1 MASFS
6 EWSNN
11 KMRQATGATKTTG
24 ATQKAQTFSAW
35 SNQKLGKEDAQ
46 KNPASGNTAF
56 DRSGK
61 TRDEYDSSVR
71 QNYAARAAAS
81 DKLTEGEYNRST
93 AMQQKYGSYQNYLV
107 GATADGKYYSQPEIG
122 KDTEKLRNTYTTYEA
137 ATQKALTAYQDA
149 AKKQKET
156 EEALDRYEQSL
167 PELERSYAQ
176 NPSVFNNAL
185 YQTELQQYKDL
196 AARYEQEAADTQKLY
211 GDYEQSYGK
220 YNDALNAYNTYL
232 TGEQEKYQNW
242 RGTVRSDKD
251 AINAD
256 IAAADTNI
264 QQLQAQ
270 QKELQ
275 KQAQQLLNKVSSR
288 RGGTNELMQWSQ
300 QAQALQ
306 AQAKAMDGQIAEAE
320 NAKTLLQEE
329 LSWADY
335 YQYADLSADDKALGQ
350 YGKGNIDLYNRPEY
364 QNPDGSIS
372 TVDSASYSID
382 GKEVLLPTVWMKDGK
397 PYHSHDDEEILQ
409 HYEETGEYLGKFDT
423 PEEANAYGEQLHRAQ
438 DFYYGSQYKST
449 KTGEPKFNAWTGT
462 YTDTGYG
469 DILYDYI
476 NGDEDAQSMQ
486 GLNDLGGT
494 GTLYATT
501 HGGWKDLPEDVVKT
515 FNYLYAQDTANG
527 DTEHK
532 TAYEYLDKVASKGYT
547 GIEAMTYGLLQGTGL
562 ASVSA
567 TLGSALGGEEGQER
581 NKEWYGQFLKDAAG
595 AKEEHGGMYHAGS
608 IGGNLMLMYGV
619 GSAAGA
625 GAKALGMSTGALSTQ
640 MATGAMSFAGA
651 NALQNA
657 GAAATRYMGS
667 DDYLRGIAVSGVQG
681 MAGNLAGGLVG
692 SGMANLLRDKGLM
705 TPFMEFVRQTTSGMT
720 NATVNQAV
728 GYVAAD
734 EKPSNEDIASGL
746 VTAFAFSVLTG
757 AISTYQTTQAQKSNM
772 ESAYKVIE
780 QGYKAM
786 MSGTE
791 NMTAEAKA
799 QRAQVILE
807 QTQNLRKSVNSYYIA
822 GQQQAVNE
830 LNGALDIIEQA
841 MQNYVSGY
849 NAASA
854 AMQTPGNLL
863 PGAGSTGMLPTG
875 DEVPQAPTDPALTQQ
890 VERGLQ
896 AAIQQGLT
904 QQQPQ
909 TQSGTLAAAAAQQTM
924 PEQAL
929 ATQTAQGAQPETVT
943 QTIKQELVE
952 LGEQPQTAQKTAQNI
967 QAFLRGEL
975 TDGYAV
981 TELVNNPAATQVLQR
996 MMTQQAEQTTPAAE
1010 LRTPKTAQNAALPV
1024 QQETAMEQPG
1034 MLPTAAEAESRT
1046 LNNGTIEGGTS
1057 YGTEQ
1062 QGYDAADGRA
1072 IQLPDGDGRWI
1083 PDEST
1088 GGQSGILAEG
1098 RPQRTAEQSRTA
1110 VERQNTGRALRLQ
1123 KVSSRELGLENGTDA
1138 QTLTVLPE
1146 SEWDEGL
1153 QRTAQR
1159 VTQETGK
1166 PVTMVLGGI
1175 QIRTGGGGIAR
1186 ARGVYSDTGI
1196 ILQADNFKLNT
1207 DQIAGHEIFHDYAD
1221 NTPGLIQSVEQAI
1234 VEQYGREEFDK
1245 ILTTYIQKLRGVI
1258 DLPENATDAEI
1269 EDALL
1274 DVKNEVFADAY
1285 AGINAFGAHAEKY
1298 QDTTRQT
1305 LEERGVITSRENAAA
1320 TDRRTGPPE
1329 RFSYAGA
1336 NANGANLDSL
1346 REAQEMQEAGADMES
1361 IRKATGW
1368 HQFAD
1373 GKWRFEIDDSRM
1385 QLRTDAADIP
1395 NYTTLGELVDAPE
1408 LFEAYPDMTDLSV
1421 TFHTLE
1427 DGQNGGY
1434 SRKFDSIELSRELK
1448 NRPEALLNSLI
1459 HEVQHAIQ
1467 NREGFASG
1475 ANPAYWNR
1483 RMENGF
1489 DSRTAEERREGAR
1502 LQEQYEQM
1510 QESDPQFV
1518 AAMEELDAMA
1528 PKVPRGKIDLN
1539 TWEQIEPDPPEWV
1552 RYDERRDQ
1560 LEEQYGDRVWDWY
1573 SLRDSIDRNARNGGR
1588 MPTDL
1593 YRDTAGEIEARDTAK
1608 RRELTAQER
1617 RETPPD
1623 LGNEDTVFADGGDG
1637 YAMSQSEQ
1645 DSVKEQLREHQDAL
1659 NNMKAVATIRDNGW
1673 KGMSTGAFRQKI
1685 VNDLKK
1691 TGYRVDNPSIGV
1703 IDFDEKLLNRSLNYI
1718 QTDAEAVAYQA
1729 LPQVLKRGIEISGHG
1744 NHKGRD
1750 YETLTIAAP
1759 VELNGKRG
1767 NMAVVVM
1774 KTKGNRYKVHR
1785 ILTPE
1790 GEAFALPEMTNAE
1803 LNTAGTVTSGSQSLG
1818 GSAPAIS
1825 SASETDAA
1833 ISTNPSP
1840 RAARS
1845 TASVSA
1851 DSVAE
1856 KLPPVKK
1863 RFSIDEPVER
1873 TKDLIAVHNK
1883 DWSVIRDAALN
1894 WGGIPSPSVAIVDA
1908 AEGHTKYGDTSVVF
1922 PRATIDPEA
1931 DPRNKVY
1938 GGDAWTPTKDNAIVE
1953 REVNY
1958 EARRAFDENIRNL
1971 SSQFAGGVF
1980 QGSGTLGKI
1989 GLENETRWEP
1999 AEIADKLANHPEVQA
2014 AFLQSEGKS
2023 LEPVYR
2029 DKQFDRFFSNATIQ
2043 RYLDTVGEQEAARL
2057 AVKLMTGER
2066 LTAEEMQPA
2075 EQAIREVYAEEHAN
2089 FLNRRPE
2096 SKEKRIDYYMKNNVF
2111 PNRVEDFIRS
2121 AQEFYESGGSAG
2133 EIDKEATAAK
2143 MMEMITPGGSWS
2155 GALQTVKD
2163 WVQPQLEG
2171 LLGERGIYNGKDTV
2185 TDSGRRSFAQTHW
2198 DYTAENIVK
2207 AMNMAAAKGANMYG
2221 VTPETLA
2228 ATATREYKNVDEM
2241 HADEARLRTV
2251 SEEEH
2256 AKALRDLGIYLD
2268 RVVNDL
2274 MLTTMHRYD
2283 NTFEEEQNLS
2293 RIIAEAAKG
2302 KKTTAAVKAAFRKE
2316 GYTISDG
2323 HAKSILALIDRAAN
2337 IPTGYYEAKAQRV
2350 VPFSEAAAIIA
2361 PTSAPAEEIA
2371 AVKAATGVDI
2381 IQYETGNE
2389 EQRKALVNGLEGV
2402 RFSVD
2407 DEETDMAQQAEASKP
2422 EKKEKKPRKPKAAK
2436 PVAESLPIIAKRDL
2450 KQNLLNLF
2458 SIPDGMRAEL
2468 GSYVDQMA
2476 ERMLKNGELSQK
2488 DRDEFFDQMY
2498 ASGVMEVEAD
2508 EYYREARQT
2517 IIGRRIYVP
2526 EGVKHEFSDDWNS
2539 FRKQAF
2545 AAGVLLTNN
2554 PSDNGIDT
2562 INMELA
2568 DSLPGAFDAQELD
2581 SRTILERIVQM
2592 AEEGKAE
2599 KMSLAEYTAMLAEQ
2613 EYVSED
2619 EVLDNIE
2626 RQMDWALRTFAEKA
2640 KLEIKLRD
2648 RTGVKIAQ
2656 EREKASDREQRARQH
2671 EAVRRADERQ
2681 RRKEMS
2687 QRQRE
2692 NRELKE
2698 LQQKTLKA
2706 LQWLAKNQQRAPE
2719 ELRSTWD
2726 EVLGDIDIFAVG
2738 AANEMN
2744 WSDKYGAT
2752 WGDLAQMYKD
2762 AQANDPNFLPSKE
2775 LERIVRRL
2783 DDKKIADMDI
2793 TALQD
2798 LYKAAVGLRT
2808 EFYNRNNVIGD
2819 EMNRLFAD
2827 VYADSKTE
2835 IEDAPGG
2842 YNGKKLD
2849 KLMNLDQLSPMNVMQ
2864 RMAGWNPESAF
2875 YSMARQLEKGE
2886 RDIRSYTVKANRLLQ
2901 DFLTEHEDWVKKADG
2916 QGKDAIWYEIEVP
2929 ELLEL
2934 GMGDKPIFGNTV
2946 KVYMTPAQKVHMY
2959 LESMS
2964 YDNLRHMAGGRTFAD
2979 RELYSQGKRREAFAQ
2994 GKTIRLAPETVK
3006 ALVKDLTPEEQE
3018 LAGLLENYY
3027 NQFASKEINRV
3038 SNILYG
3044 YDKAVSKN
3052 YAPIYTN
3059 TNYTKSELG
3068 IYDATAEGVGNLK
3081 SRQYSKN
3088 PSYNI
3093 GAFDAFERHIEQTAR
3108 FVGMAVPARN
3118 WQTLLNWREKN
3129 NSMADVISHKW
3140 GDEGLKYIQD
3150 IVQTLQGGAT
3160 SKSDSVST
3168 GIEKAFS
3175 NYISAVFGANPS
3187 IVLKQLGSIPL
3198 AAAWLDFGNFPTPG
3212 QVRNIDRSLIAKY
3225 TQELDW
3231 RTMGYSMPETKQ
3243 LKDNPNWTQS
3253 NKTLAFLFGGDA
3265 ITAMDGWAASV
3276 LWPWAENKVRRE
3288 HPELETGTQA
3298 QIDSGSSPFYQKV
3311 AEEFNEAVARSQST
3325 SDEIHQ
3331 GTLRKSKNPVTR
3343 AFTMFKSDSS
3353 QTYNALRQRAGEAG
3367 YYKRKGDT
3375 EKQHKANKALAVALI
3390 AAIGGYLWAQGITF
3404 LMNLW
3409 KRKGKAYRDDEGNLT
3424 ADSVAKEMVTGL
3436 VGDLAGIVVGGEE
3449 IADIIG
3455 NIIDG
3460 DSRWYGIDT
3469 PGLEQLSDIIEAVI
3483 NGGKGTI
3490 QTLKDMADVVS
3501 NGGDLGEYLHRHWN
3515 DIAGGIK
3522 EMAAAAA
3529 TYLPG
3534 LPVNNLEAYLL
3545 GTVRWA
3551 APELATAYEDALATA
3566 SKSGLTGLTGD
3577 ALRRRV
3583 NDILSNRRIETDD
3596 DTAEELAKLYEA
3608 GHTKAVPVDTPSSI
3622 SVDGEN
3628 RKLSAYQ
3635 QQTYDKVWS
3644 GTVGS
3649 NLKELVA
3656 SEDFQAASDETKAKM
3671 LYSLYDY
3678 AGEKAKMV
3686 LFEDYEPD
3694 SFAEGA
3700 DEIIAAGA
3708 SAADWAVWYGE
3719 SSTLEPEEGKSGV
3732 SDAQKYALLQEKG
3745 YSDKIKQAIAGS
3757 IMGTGME
3764 TESGKPSQYA
3774 KMLQA
3779 TQSGLGMDDYLTLKL
3794 DDAVDKYLDG
3804 IESGVDSETAFNMAQ
3819 SLNELEPAE
3828 GKKSVSPAQK
3838 WRAAIDAADDAETQK
3853 AALKAVMTDDA
3864 WAKFEIADSFGIEP
3878 EAWVRLKET
3887 LPKYDADG
3895 NGSYKNAEVEAAI
3908 DGMSGSGALL
3918 APWDMETGGTEL
3930 YLTNDEKAVLWQLF
3944 TGSKSATG
3952 NPYSKSVA
3960 RKVLEAKDT
3969 AKNGT
3974 EDAAEDSALPPWM
3987 R

>member
-11 KMRQATGATKTTG
+11 KMRQATGTAKTTG
-24 ATQKAQTFSAW
+24 TPQKAQTFSAW
-35 SNQKLGKEDAQ
+35 SNQKLGKADTQ
-46 KNPASGNTAF
+46 KNPASGNTGF

-122 KDTEKLRNTYTTYEA
+122 KDTEKLRNTYTTYET

-149 AKKQKET
+149 AEKQKET
-156 EEALDRYEQSL
+156 EKALDRYEQSL
-167 PELERSYAQ
+167 PELERSYVQ

-185 YQTELQQYKDL
+185 YQTELQQYKDI

-211 GDYEQSYGK
+211 SDYEQSYGK
-220 YNDALNAYNTYL
+220 YSDALNAYNTYL

-275 KQAQQLLNKVSSR
+275 NQAQQLMNKVSSR
-288 RGGTNELMQWSQ
+288 RGGTNELTQWSR

-320 NAKTLLQEE
+320 SAKTLLQEE

-335 YQYADLSADDKALGQ
+335 YQYADLKNA
-350 YGKGNIDLYNRPEY
+350 
-364 QNPDGSIS
+364 PD
-372 TVDSASYSID
+372 
-382 GKEVLLPTVWMKDGK
+382 W
-397 PYHSHDDEEILQ
+397 EE
-409 HYEETGEYLGKFDT
+409 K
-423 PEEANAYGEQLHRAQ
+423 
-438 DFYYGSQYKST
+438 SQYKST
-449 KTGEPKFNAWTGT
+449 KTREPKFNAWTGT

-469 DILYDYI
+469 DILYDYV

-515 FNYLYAQDTANG
+515 FNYLYAQDEANG

-532 TAYEYLDKVASKGYT
+532 TAYEYLDKMASKGYT
-547 GIEAMTYGLLQGTGL
+547 GVEAMAYGLLQGTGL

-567 TLGSALGGEEGQER
+567 TLGSALGSAPGGEEGQER

-595 AKEEHGGMYHAGS
+595 AKEEHSGMYHAGS

-625 GAKALGMSTGALSTQ
+625 GAKALGMSAGALSTQ

-657 GAAATRYMGS
+657 GTAATGYMDS
-667 DDYLRGIAVSGVQG
+667 DDYLKGIAVSGVQG

-746 VTAFAFSVLTG
+746 VTAFAFSVLMG
-757 AISTYQTTQAQKSNM
+757 AISTYQTTQAQKANM
-772 ESAYKVIE
+772 ENAYKVIE

-799 QRAQVILE
+799 QRAQIILE
-807 QTQNLRKSVNSYYIA
+807 QTQNLRKGVNSYYIA
-822 GQQQAVNE
+822 GQQKAVNE
-830 LNGALDIIEQA
+830 LNSALDIIEQA
-841 MQNYVSGY
+841 VQNYISGY

-875 DEVPQAPTDPALTQQ
+875 DEVPQTPTATALTQQ
-890 VERGLQ
+890 VEQGLQ
-896 AAIQQGLT
+896 AAIRQGLT

-909 TQSGTLAAAAAQQTM
+909 TQTGALAAAAALQT
-924 PEQAL
+924 L
-929 ATQTAQGAQPETVT
+929 TTQTAQGAQLETVT
-943 QTIKQELVE
+943 QTIEQELVE
-952 LGEQPQTAQKTAQNI
+952 LGERPQTAQKTAQNI
-967 QAFLRGEL
+967 EAFLRGEL

-996 MMTQQAEQTTPAAE
+996 MMTQQAEQTTMAAE
-1010 LRTPKTAQNAALPV
+1010 QLTPQAAQNAAFPA
-1024 QQETAMEQPG
+1024 QQETEMEQPG
-1034 MLPTAAEAESRT
+1034 ILPTAAEAENRT

-1062 QGYDAADGRA
+1062 QGYDAADGGT
-1072 IQLPDGDGRWI
+1072 IQLPDGNGRRI

-1146 SEWDEGL
+1146 GAWDEEL
-1153 QRTAQR
+1153 RQTAQR

-1166 PVTMVLGGI
+1166 AVTMVLGSI
-1175 QIRTGGGGIAR
+1175 QIRTSGGGIAR

-1207 DQIAGHEIFHDYAD
+1207 DQIADHEIFHDYAD

-1305 LEERGVITSRENAAA
+1305 LEERGVITSRENAEA

-1336 NANGANLDSL
+1336 NANGANLESL
-1346 REAQEMQEAGADMES
+1346 REAQEMQQAGADMES

-1368 HQFAD
+1368 HEGMD
-1373 GKWRFEIDDSRM
+1373 GKWRFEINDSRM
-1385 QLRTDAADIP
+1385 QLRTDAANIP

-1408 LFEAYPDMTDLSV
+1408 LFEAYPDMADLSV

-1434 SRKFDSIELSRELK
+1434 SRKFDSIELSRDLK

-1489 DSRTAEERREGAR
+1489 DSRTAAERREGAR

-1510 QESDPQFV
+1510 RESDPQFV

-1528 PKVPRGKIDLN
+1528 PTVPRGKIDLN

-1560 LEEQYGDRVWDWY
+1560 LEERYGDRVWDWY
-1573 SLRDSIDRNARNGGR
+1573 SLHDSIDRNARNGGR

-1608 RRELTAQER
+1608 RRELTTEER
-1617 RETPPD
+1617 RETSPD
-1623 LGNEDTVFADGGDG
+1623 YGSEDTVFAEDGDG
-1637 YAMSQSEQ
+1637 YAMSRSEQ
-1645 DSVKEQLREHQDAL
+1645 DSVKEQLREHQSEL
-1659 NNMKAVATIRDNGW
+1659 SNMKAVATIRDNGW

-1691 TGYRVDNPSIGV
+1691 TGYHVDNPSIGL

-1718 QTDAEAVAYQA
+1718 QTDAEAAAYQA

-1803 LNTAGTVTSGSQSLG
+1803 LNTVGTVTSGSQSLG

-1825 SASETDAA
+1825 SASEA
-1833 ISTNPSP
+1833 
-1840 RAARS
+1840 
-1845 TASVSA
+1845 
-1851 DSVAE
+1851 SVAE

-1938 GGDAWTPTKDNAIVE
+1938 GGDAWTPTKDNALVE

-1958 EARRAFDENIRNL
+1958 EARRAFDENIKNL
-1971 SSQFAGGVF
+1971 SSQFADGVF
-1980 QGSGTLGKI
+1980 QGSSTLGKI
-1989 GLENETRWEP
+1989 GLENETRLEP
-1999 AEIADKLANHPEVQA
+1999 QEIADKLANYPEVQA
-2014 AFLQSEGKS
+2014 AYLQSEGKN

-2029 DKQFDRFFSNATIQ
+2029 DKQFDRFFSNATIR
-2043 RYLDTVGEQEAARL
+2043 RYLDTVGEQEVARL

-2066 LTAEEMQPA
+2066 LTAEEMKPA

-2096 SKEKRIDYYMKNNVF
+2096 SKEKRIDYYMENNVF
-2111 PNRVEDFIRS
+2111 QNRVEDFIRS

-2143 MMEMITPGGSWS
+2143 MMEMIAPGGSWND
-2155 GALQTVKD
+2155 ALRTVKD

-2171 LLGERGIYNGKDTV
+2171 LLGERGIYNGEDVV

-2228 ATATREYKNVDEM
+2228 ATATREYRNVDEM

-2256 AKALRDLGIYLD
+2256 AKALSDLGIYLD
-2268 RVVNDL
+2268 RVTDDL
-2274 MLTTMHRYD
+2274 LRTTKHQFD

-2302 KKTTAAVKAAFRKE
+2302 KKTAAAVKAAFRKE
-2316 GYTISDG
+2316 GYAISDG

-2361 PTSAPAEEIA
+2361 PTSAPAEEVA
-2371 AVKAATGVDI
+2371 AVKAATGVNI

-2407 DEETDMAQQAEASKP
+2407 DEETDMAQQAEAPKL
-2422 EKKEKKPRKPKAAK
+2422 EKKEKKPRKPKTTK

-2458 SIPDGMRAEL
+2458 SVPDGMRAEL

-2656 EREKASDREQRARQH
+2656 EREKANDREQRARQH

-2744 WSDKYGAT
+2744 WSNKYGAT
-2752 WGDLAQMYKD
+2752 WGDLSQMYKD

-2775 LERIVRRL
+2775 LERIVHRL

-2827 VYADSKTE
+2827 VYADSKAE
-2835 IEDAPGG
+2835 IEGAPGG

-2886 RDIRSYTVKANRLLQ
+2886 RDIRSYTVKANRLLR

-2916 QGKDAIWYEIEVP
+2916 QGKDAVWYEVEVP

-2934 GMGDKPIFGNTV
+2934 GMGDKPIFGNTT

-2959 LESMS
+2959 LESKS

-3006 ALVKDLTPEEQE
+3006 ALVKDMTPEEQE

-3044 YDKAVSKN
+3044 YDKAVGKN

-3081 SRQYSKN
+3081 ARQYSKN

-3150 IVQTLQGGAT
+3150 IVQTLQGGTA
-3160 SKSDSVST
+3160 SKSESVST
-3168 GIEKAFS
+3168 GIERAFS
-3175 NYISAVFGANPS
+3175 NYISAVFGANLS

-3253 NKTLAFLFGGDA
+3253 NKTFAFLFGGDA

-3331 GTLRKSKNPVTR
+3331 GTLRKSKNTVTR

-3424 ADSVAKEMVTGL
+3424 AESVAKEMVTGL

-3490 QTLKDMADVVS
+3490 QMLKDMADVVS

-3522 EMAAAAA
+3522 EKAAAAA

-3551 APELATAYEDALATA
+3551 APELAVAYEDALATA

-3577 ALRRRV
+3577 ALQHRV
-3583 NDILSNRRIETDD
+3583 NDILSNRRIETND

-3608 GHTKAVPVDTPSSI
+3608 GHTKAVPVDTPNSI

-3656 SEDFQAASDETKAKM
+3656 SEDFRAASDETKAKM

-3678 AGEKAKMV
+3678 AGEKAKTV

-3708 SAADWAVWYGE
+3708 SAADWAAWYGE
-3719 SSTLEPEEGKSGV
+3719 NSTLEPEEGKSGV
-3732 SDAQKYALLQEKG
+3732 SDAQKYVLLQEKG

-3757 IMGTGME
+3757 IMGTDME

-3774 KMLQA
+3774 KMLQV
-3779 TQSGLGMDDYLTLKL
+3779 TQSGLSMDDYLTLKL

-3828 GKKSVSPAQK
+3828 GKKSISPAQK

-3887 LPKYDADG
+3887 LPKYDADE

-3960 RKVLEAKDT
+3960 QKVLEAKDA

-3974 EDAAEDSALPPWM
+3974 EGAAEDSALPPWM
-3987 R
+3987 Q

>member
-11 KMRQATGATKTTG
+11 KMKQATGTAKTTG
-24 ATQKAQTFSAW
+24 ATQKAQSFSAW
-35 SNQKLGKEDAQ
+35 SNQKLGKEDVQ

-275 KQAQQLLNKVSSR
+275 KQAQQLMNKVSSR

-306 AQAKAMDGQIAEAE
+306 AQAKAMDGQIAEAQG
-320 NAKTLLQEE
+320 AADLLQEE
-329 LSWADY
+329 LDWKKY
-335 YQYADLSADDKALGQ
+335 YQYADLTSAEDF
-350 YGKGNIDLYNRPEY
+350 
-364 QNPDGSIS
+364 
-372 TVDSASYSID
+372 
-382 GKEVLLPTVWMKDGK
+382 
-397 PYHSHDDEEILQ
+397 DE
-409 HYEETGEYLGKFDT
+409 K
-423 PEEANAYGEQLHRAQ
+423 
-438 DFYYGSQYKST
+438 SQYKST
-449 KTGEPKFNAWTGT
+449 ANGKKRSNL
-462 YTDTGYG
+462 
-469 DILYDYI
+469 DILFDNYSDDLSGWDDPLYEYI
-476 NGDEDAQSMQ
+476 NGNSKAGAYITNQAGANYGGDSNPLGALFGMATENRSESQQMTDEEVAI
-486 GLNDLGGT
+486 
-494 GTLYATT
+494 
-501 HGGWKDLPEDVVKT
+501 
-515 FNYLYAQDTANG
+515 FNYLYA
-527 DTEHK
+527 
-532 TAYEYLDKVASKGYT
+532 S
-547 GIEAMTYGLLQGTGL
+547 QG
-562 ASVSA
+562 
-567 TLGSALGGEEGQER
+567 
-581 NKEWYGQFLKDAAG
+581 KDAAHAYYDYLTG
-595 AKEEHGGMYHAGS
+595 DLNYRQRQEEEAYWRDYAKES
-608 IGGNLMLMYGV
+608 PV
-619 GSAAGA
+619 GS
-625 GAKALGMSTGALSTQ
+625 S
-640 MATGAMSFAGA
+640 
-651 NALQNA
+651 
-657 GAAATRYMGS
+657 
-667 DDYLRGIAVSGVQG
+667 V
-681 MAGNLAGGLVG
+681 
-692 SGMANLLRDKGLM
+692 
-705 TPFMEFVRQTTSGMT
+705 
-720 NATVNQAV
+720 
-728 GYVAAD
+728 
-734 EKPSNEDIASGL
+734 
-746 VTAFAFSVLTG
+746 FSVLTSPMKGLSYLGQAADYLGTGTIDQNAAYNRFSYANSAIRNQVAETIEQSGNWGQAGSFLYQTGMSMGDFLLNTAITGGFGGGGALSEGMSLAIMGTGAAADATIAAKDRGLTDTQAFTLGTIAGAAEVFTEKFSIEALLKGKWEDG
-757 AISTYQTTQAQKSNM
+757 AIKYILKNAFTEGAEEVGSDFINLFADILIAKDKSEWQQTIDAYMAEGKTEGEAFGLAVAQQAAEM
-772 ESAYKVIE
+772 GLDFLGGAL
-780 QGYKAM
+780 
-786 MSGTE
+786 SGGT
-791 NMTAEAKA
+791 MATAGVGIGTV
-799 QRAQVILE
+799 QR
-807 QTQNLRKSVNSYYIA
+807 NA

-967 QAFLRGEL
+967 EAFLRGEL
-975 TDGYAV
+975 TDGHAV

-1207 DQIAGHEIFHDYAD
+1207 DQIADHEIFHDYAD

-1336 NANGANLDSL
+1336 NANGANLETL
-1346 REAQEMQEAGADMES
+1346 QEAQAMQEAGADMES

-1408 LFEAYPDMTDLSV
+1408 LFEAYPDMADLSV

-1434 SRKFDSIELSRELK
+1434 SRMFDDIELSRDLK

-1489 DSRTAEERREGAR
+1489 DSRTAEERREGAQ

-1510 QESDPQFV
+1510 RESGPQFV

-1593 YRDTAGEIEARDTAK
+1593 YRDTAGEIEARDVSK
-1608 RRELTAQER
+1608 RRELRTQER
-1617 RETPPD
+1617 REISPD
-1623 LGNEDTVFADGGDG
+1623 YGSEDTVFADGGDG

-1645 DSVKEQLREHQDAL
+1645 DSVKKQLREHQDAL

-1673 KGMSTGAFRQKI
+1673 KGMSTGAFRKKI

-1703 IDFDEKLLNRSLNYI
+1703 IDFDEKLLNRILNYI
-1718 QTDAEAVAYQA
+1718 QTDAEAAAYQA

-1803 LNTAGTVTSGSQSLG
+1803 LNTVGAVTSGSQSLG

-1825 SASETDAA
+1825 SA
-1833 ISTNPSP
+1833 
-1840 RAARS
+1840 
-1845 TASVSA
+1845 SA

-2043 RYLDTVGEQEAARL
+2043 RYLDTVGEQEVARL

-2111 PNRVEDFIRS
+2111 LNRVEDFIRS

-2143 MMEMITPGGSWS
+2143 MMEMIAPGGSWS
-2155 GALQTVKD
+2155 DALRTVKD

-2316 GYTISDG
+2316 GYAISDG

-2407 DEETDMAQQAEASKP
+2407 DEETDMAQQAEAPKP
-2422 EKKEKKPRKPKAAK
+2422 EKKEKKEKKPRKPKTTK

-2468 GSYVDQMA
+2468 GNYVDQMA

-2554 PSDNGIDT
+2554 PRDNGIDT

-2775 LERIVRRL
+2775 LERIVHRL

-2959 LESMS
+2959 LESKS

-3253 NKTLAFLFGGDA
+3253 NKTFAFLFGGDA

-3288 HPELETGTQA
+3288 HPELEVGTQA

-3490 QTLKDMADVVS
+3490 QTLKDMVDVVS

-3534 LPVNNLEAYLL
+3534 LPANNLEAYLL

-3644 GTVGS
+3644 GTVGG
-3649 NLKELVA
+3649 NLQELVA
-3656 SEDFQAASDETKAKM
+3656 SEDFQTASDETKTKM

-3678 AGEKAKMV
+3678 AGEKAKTV

-3708 SAADWAVWYGE
+3708 SAADWAAWYGE

-3779 TQSGLGMDDYLTLKL
+3779 TQSGLNMDDYLTLKL
-3794 DDAVDKYLDG
+3794 DDAVDKYLDS

-3838 WRAAIDAADDAETQK
+3838 WRAVIDAADDAETQK

-3960 RKVLEAKDT
+3960 RKVLEAKEA

-3974 EDAAEDSALPPWM
+3974 EDAVDDSTLPPWM
-3987 R
+3987 Q

>member
-1 MASFS
+1 M
-6 EWSNN
+6 
-11 KMRQATGATKTTG
+11 G
-24 ATQKAQTFSAW
+24 
-35 SNQKLGKEDAQ
+35 KLVPLNTGKEENNHLAEQTSAPIVAQ
-46 KNPASGNTAF
+46 GQRGRLTQIGTGLASDKLTGGQS
-56 DRSGK
+56 D
-61 TRDEYDSSVR
+61 VR
-71 QNYAARAAAS
+71 QNDAAS
-81 DKLTEGEYNRST
+81 DKLTESEYNRST
-93 AMQQKYGSYQNYLV
+93 AMQRKHGSYQSYIV
-107 GATADGKYYSQPEIG
+107 GATADGKFYSQPEIG
-122 KDTEKLRNTYTTYEA
+122 KDTEKLRKTYTAYETE
-137 ATQKALTAYQDA
+137 TQKALTSYQNA

-156 EEALDRYEQSL
+156 EDALGRFQQSL
-167 PELERSYAQ
+167 PALKQNYAK
-176 NPSVFNNAL
+176 NPSVFNNAI

-196 AARYEQEAADTQKLY
+196 AERYEQETANTQKLY
-211 GDYEQSYGK
+211 SDYEQSYGK
-220 YNDALNAYNTYL
+220 YNEALNAYNTYL
-232 TGEQEKYQNW
+232 TGEREKYQNW
-242 RGTVRSDKD
+242 RGTVRGDKD
-251 AINAD
+251 TINAD

-275 KQAQQLLNKVSSR
+275 KQAQQLMNKVSSR
-288 RGGTNELMQWSQ
+288 RGGTNELMQWSR

-320 NAKTLLQEE
+320 SAKALLQEE

-335 YQYADLSADDKALGQ
+335 YQYADLKNA
-350 YGKGNIDLYNRPEY
+350 
-364 QNPDGSIS
+364 PD
-372 TVDSASYSID
+372 
-382 GKEVLLPTVWMKDGK
+382 W
-397 PYHSHDDEEILQ
+397 EE
-409 HYEETGEYLGKFDT
+409 K
-423 PEEANAYGEQLHRAQ
+423 
-438 DFYYGSQYKST
+438 SQYKST

-462 YTDTGYG
+462 YTSTGYG

-476 NGDEDAQSMQ
+476 NGDKEAQSMQ

-494 GTLYATT
+494 GSLYATT

-515 FNYLYAQDTANG
+515 FNYLYAQGEANG

-532 TAYEYLDKVASKGYT
+532 TAYEYLDKMASKGYT
-547 GIEAMTYGLLQGTGL
+547 GVEAMAYGLLQGTGL

-595 AKEEHGGMYHAGS
+595 AKEKHSGMYHAGS
-608 IGGNLMLMYGV
+608 IGGNLMLMYGA

-625 GAKALGMSTGALSTQ
+625 GAKALGMSAGALSTQ

-657 GAAATRYMGS
+657 GTAATGYMDS
-667 DDYLRGIAVSGVQG
+667 DDYLKGIAVSGVQG

-757 AISTYQTTQAQKSNM
+757 AISTYQTTQAQKANM
-772 ESAYKVIE
+772 ENAYKVIE

-799 QRAQVILE
+799 QRAQIILE
-807 QTQNLRKSVNSYYIA
+807 QTQNLRKGVNSYYIA
-822 GQQQAVNE
+822 GQQEAVNE

-841 MQNYVSGY
+841 VQNYVSGY

-875 DEVPQAPTDPALTQQ
+875 DEVPQTPTAPELTQQ
-890 VERGLQ
+890 VEQGLQ

-909 TQSGTLAAAAAQQTM
+909 TQTGALAAAAALQTM
-924 PEQAL
+924 PEQTL
-929 ATQTAQGAQPETVT
+929 TTQTAQGAQLETVA
-943 QTIKQELVE
+943 QTIEQELVE
-952 LGEQPQTAQKTAQNI
+952 LGERPQTAQKTAQNI
-967 QAFLRGEL
+967 EAFLRGEL

-996 MMTQQAEQTTPAAE
+996 MMTQQAEQTTTAAE
-1010 LRTPKTAQNAALPV
+1010 QLTPKAAQNAAFPA
-1024 QQETAMEQPG
+1024 QQETEMEQPG
-1034 MLPTAAEAESRT
+1034 ILPTAAEAENRT
-1046 LNNGTIEGGTS
+1046 LNNGTIEGGTN

-1062 QGYDAADGRA
+1062 QGYDAADGGT
-1072 IQLPDGDGRWI
+1072 IQLPDGNGRRI

-1146 SEWDEGL
+1146 DAWDEEL
-1153 QRTAQR
+1153 RQTAQR

-1166 PVTMVLGGI
+1166 AVTMVLGGI
-1175 QIRTGGGGIAR
+1175 QIRTSGGGIAR

-1207 DQIAGHEIFHDYAD
+1207 DQIADHEIFHDYAD

-1305 LEERGVITSRENAAA
+1305 LEERGVITSRENAEA

-1336 NANGANLDSL
+1336 NANGANLESL
-1346 REAQEMQEAGADMES
+1346 REAQEMQQAGADMES

-1368 HQFAD
+1368 HEGMD
-1373 GKWRFEIDDSRM
+1373 GKWRFEINDSGM
-1385 QLRTDAADIP
+1385 QLRTDAANIP

-1408 LFEAYPDMTDLSV
+1408 LFEAYPDMADLSV

-1434 SRKFDSIELSRELK
+1434 SRKFDSIELSRDLK

-1489 DSRTAEERREGAR
+1489 DSRTAAERREGAR

-1510 QESDPQFV
+1510 RESDPQFV

-1528 PKVPRGKIDLN
+1528 PTVPRGKIDLN

-1560 LEEQYGDRVWDWY
+1560 LEERYGDRVWDWY
-1573 SLRDSIDRNARNGGR
+1573 SLHDSIDRNARNGGR

-1608 RRELTAQER
+1608 RRELTTEER
-1617 RETPPD
+1617 RETSPD
-1623 LGNEDTVFADGGDG
+1623 YGSEDTVFAEDGDG
-1637 YAMSQSEQ
+1637 YAMSRSEQ
-1645 DSVKEQLREHQDAL
+1645 DSVKEQLREHQSEL
-1659 NNMKAVATIRDNGW
+1659 SNMKAVATIRDNGW

-1685 VNDLKK
+1685 VNGLKK
-1691 TGYRVDNPSIGV
+1691 TGYHVDNPSIGL

-1718 QTDAEAVAYQA
+1718 QTDAEAAAYQA

-1803 LNTAGTVTSGSQSLG
+1803 PNTVGTVTSGSQSLG

-1825 SASETDAA
+1825 SASEADAA

-1840 RAARS
+1840 GAARS
-1845 TASVSA
+1845 TASVSD

-1938 GGDAWTPTKDNAIVE
+1938 GGDAWTPTKDNALVE

-2043 RYLDTVGEQEAARL
+2043 RYLDAVGEQEVARL

-2066 LTAEEMQPA
+2066 LTAEEMKPA

-2121 AQEFYESGGSAG
+2121 TQEFYESGGSAG

-2143 MMEMITPGGSWS
+2143 MMEMIAPGGSRND
-2155 GALQTVKD
+2155 ALRTVKD

-2185 TDSGRRSFAQTHW
+2185 TDNGRRSFAQTHW

-2207 AMNMAAAKGANMYG
+2207 AMNMAADKGANMYG

-2228 ATATREYKNVDEM
+2228 ATATREYRNVDEM

-2256 AKALRDLGIYLD
+2256 ERALRDLGIYLD

-2316 GYTISDG
+2316 GYAISDG
-2323 HAKSILALIDRAAN
+2323 HAKSILTLIDHAAN

-2350 VPFSEAAAIIA
+2350 VPFGEAAAIIA

-2371 AVKAATGVDI
+2371 AVKAATGVNI
-2381 IQYETGNE
+2381 IQYETGND
-2389 EQRKALVNGLEGV
+2389 EQRRELVNGLEGV

-2407 DEETDMAQQAEASKP
+2407 DEETDMAQQAEAPKP
-2422 EKKEKKPRKPKAAK
+2422 EKKEKKPRKPKTTK

-2468 GSYVDQMA
+2468 GGYVDQIA
-2476 ERMLKNGELSQK
+2476 ERMLKNGELSQR
-2488 DRDEFFDQMY
+2488 DRDEFFDRMY

-2508 EYYREARQT
+2508 EYYRDARQT
-2517 IIGRRIYVP
+2517 VVGRRIYVP

-2599 KMSLAEYTAMLAEQ
+2599 KMSLSEYTAMLAEQ

-2656 EREKASDREQRARQH
+2656 EREKASEREQRARQK
-2671 EAVRRADERQ
+2671 EDIRRADERQ

-2692 NRELKE
+2692 NRELRE
-2698 LQQKTLKA
+2698 LQQKTLKQ
-2706 LQWLAKNQQRAPE
+2706 LQWLAKNQYRAPE
-2719 ELRSTWD
+2719 ELQGTWD
-2726 EVLGDIDIFAVG
+2726 EVLGDIDIYAVG

-2752 WGDLAQMYKD
+2752 WSDLAQMYKD
-2762 AQANDPNFLPSKE
+2762 AQKNDPNFLPSKE
-2775 LERIVRRL
+2775 LKRIVHRL
-2783 DDKKIADMDI
+2783 DDEKIADMDI
-2793 TALQD
+2793 AALQD

-2808 EFYNRNNVIGD
+2808 EFYNRNNVIAD
-2819 EMNRLFAD
+2819 EEHTMFSELYSDAKQELRNGGGSGEKTGAKGAFNKYANDWQLTPMNLLESMTGWNR
-2827 VYADSKTE
+2827 DSKWF
-2835 IEDAPGG
+2835 
-2842 YNGKKLD
+2842 K
-2849 KLMNLDQLSPMNVMQ
+2849 
-2864 RMAGWNPESAF
+2864 MAK
-2875 YSMARQLEKGE
+2875 QLEKGE
-2886 RDIRSYTVKANRLLQ
+2886 REKRRYEVKAKRQLSGWLSDNA
-2901 DFLTEHEDWVKKADG
+2901 EWVKKADG
-2916 QGKDAIWYEIEVP
+2916 QGDDAIWYEVEVP

-2959 LESMS
+2959 LESKS
-2964 YDNLRHMAGGRTFAD
+2964 YENLRHMAGGRTFAD
-2979 RELYSQGKRREAFAQ
+2979 RELYSKGKRAEAFAQ
-2994 GKTIRLAPETVK
+2994 GKTVRLAPETVK
-3006 ALVKDLTPEEQE
+3006 ALTKDLTPEEQE
-3018 LAGLLENYY
+3018 LASLLENYY
-3027 NQFASKEINRV
+3027 NQFAKEEINRV

-3059 TNYTKSELG
+3059 SNYVKSEPG
-3068 IYDATAEGVGNLK
+3068 VYNATAEGVGNLK
-3081 SRQYSKN
+3081 TRQHSKN

-3093 GAFDAFERHIEQTAR
+3093 GAFDAFEKHVDQTAR
-3108 FVGMAVPARN
+3108 FVGMAIPVRN
-3118 WQTLLNWREKN
+3118 WNTLMNWGDGKD
-3129 NSMADVISHKW
+3129 SMADVVTHEW
-3140 GDEGLKYIQD
+3140 GKSAKTFIDDLIVELQDGKPSARGKVDELVSGALSKYI
-3150 IVQTLQGGAT
+3150 
-3160 SKSDSVST
+3160 SS
-3168 GIEKAFS
+3168 
-3175 NYISAVFGANPS
+3175 VFGFNPS
-3187 IVLKQLGSIPL
+3187 IVLKQAASFPL
-3198 AAAWLDFGNFPTPG
+3198 AAA
-3212 QVRNIDRSLIAKY
+3212 Y
-3225 TQELDW
+3225 LDW
-3231 RTMGYSMPETKQ
+3231 SNMPNIGKALQVSDDLIETYTSELSYRLLGYATPETAM
-3243 LKDNPNWTQS
+3243 LKNHPGRLQEKGVLN
-3253 NKTLAFLFGGDA
+3253 FVFGGGA
-3265 ITAMDGWAASV
+3265 ITAMDGATVKTLWSWAA
-3276 LWPWAENKVRRE
+3276 NKVRRE
-3288 HPELETGTQA
+3288 HPELEMGTQE
-3298 QIDSGSSPFYQKV
+3298 QIANGTSPFYKKV
-3311 AEEFNEAVARSQST
+3311 AEEFEEATSRSQPMYDTMHRSNIMRDSNAIT
-3325 SDEIHQ
+3325 RTF
-3331 GTLRKSKNPVTR
+3331 TL
-3343 AFTMFKSDSS
+3343 FKTVP
-3353 QTYNALRQRAGEAG
+3353 QQEYNMLRQAMGEAEYHKKHG
-3367 YYKRKGDT
+3367 SGEKEQREAKRKVGRVV
-3375 EKQHKANKALAVALI
+3375 LAIVAGNLM
-3390 AAIGGYLWAQGITF
+3390 IGTITF
-3404 LMNLW
+3404 LNTLL
-3409 KRKGKAYRDDEGNLT
+3409 KNKARRYQNEDGELT
-3424 ADSVAKEMVTGL
+3424 LESITEQFLRQFMYDSMGVAIFGDTASDLIGSIITG
-3436 VGDLAGIVVGGEE
+3436 DK
-3449 IADIIG
+3449 
-3455 NIIDG
+3455 
-3460 DSRWYGIDT
+3460 WYGIET
-3469 PGLEQLSDIIEAVI
+3469 PGVEQIEAILDEIAGIGQTATKFIRESGSVI
-3483 NGGKGTI
+3483 KDGGSWTQYMSDNSGAYLSAVDEIAATIATYFGGLPADNVKGYLLGMVKWLEPSLAVEYEDFFGKADKSG
-3490 QTLKDMADVVS
+3490 LKGLEGKALETRVGNLLED
-3501 NGGDLGEYLHRHWN
+3501 R
-3515 DIAGGIK
+3515 AGGISD
-3522 EMAAAAA
+3522 
-3529 TYLPG
+3529 
-3534 LPVNNLEAYLL
+3534 
-3545 GTVRWA
+3545 
-3551 APELATAYEDALATA
+3551 DAVKQIA
-3566 SKSGLTGLTGD
+3566 G
-3577 ALRRRV
+3577 
-3583 NDILSNRRIETDD
+3583 
-3596 DTAEELAKLYEA
+3596 LYE
-3608 GHTKAVPVDTPSSI
+3608 GGYTNAVPSSTLS
-3622 SVDGEN
+3622 SVSVNGES
-3628 RKLSAYQ
+3628 RKLSITQ
-3635 QQTYDKVWS
+3635 QQTYNKVWS
-3644 GTVGS
+3644 GTVGG
-3649 NLKELVA
+3649 NLKELTA
-3656 SEDFQAASDETKAKM
+3656 AEDFRAAGDATKAKM
-3671 LYSLYDY
+3671 LYSLYNY
-3678 AGEKAKMV
+3678 ASEKAKTV

-3708 SAADWAVWYGE
+3708 SAADWAAWYGE
-3719 SSTLEPEEGKSGV
+3719 SGTLEPEDGKSGV
-3732 SDAQKYALLQEKG
+3732 SDAQKYALLQEKN

-3757 IMGTGME
+3757 IMGTDME

-3779 TQSGLGMDDYLTLKL
+3779 TQSGLGMDDYLTLRL
-3794 DDAVDKYLDG
+3794 SGAVDKYLDG
-3804 IESGVDSETAFNMAQ
+3804 IASGVDAETAFDMAR
-3819 SLNELEPAE
+3819 SLNELEPE
-3828 GKKSVSPAQK
+3828 DGKKNVSPAQK
-3838 WRAAIDAADDAETQK
+3838 WRAAIDAASDAETQK

-3864 WAKFEIADSFGIEP
+3864 WAKFQIADSFGIVP

-3887 LPKYDADG
+3887 LPKYDTDG
-3895 NGSYKNAEVEAAI
+3895 NGSYKNTEVEAAI

-3918 APWDMETGGTEL
+3918 APWDVESSRAEL

-3944 TGSKSATG
+3944 TGSKSAKG
-3952 NPYSKSVA
+3952 NPYSATVG
-3960 RKVLEAKDT
+3960 RRVLDAKEA
-3969 AKNGT
+3969 AKNGG
-3974 EDAAEDSALPPWM
+3974 ENAAEVSALPPWM
-3987 R
+3987 Q

>member
-11 KMRQATGATKTTG
+11 KMRQATGTTKTTG
-24 ATQKAQTFSAW
+24 TPKKAQTFSAW
-35 SNQKLGKEDAQ
+35 SNQKQGKADTQ

-56 DRSGK
+56 NRSGK

-107 GATADGKYYSQPEIG
+107 GATADGKYYSQP
-122 KDTEKLRNTYTTYEA
+122 KLGADMERKYNTVTTYEA
-137 ATQKALTAYQDA
+137 N
-149 AKKQKET
+149 AKKKAEELQSANET
-156 EEALDRYEQSL
+156 AGNLYTKLNELSGKL
-167 PELERSYAQ
+167 P
-176 NPSVFNNAL
+176 
-185 YQTELQQYKDL
+185 ELQQYVGSSAIASGIVQQMQQEYASTLKQYEDATKAVD
-196 AARYEQEAADTQKLY
+196 AAYAAYEPAWNRYKQAAE
-211 GDYEQSYGK
+211 DYE
-220 YNDALNAYNTYL
+220 AYRT
-232 TGEQEKYQNW
+232 EQQDLFDNW
-242 RGTVRSDKD
+242 KKTIRTDEN

-256 IAAADTNI
+256 LTAAQSNVKR
-264 QQLQAQ
+264 LQEQ
-270 QKELQ
+270 QKALQ
-275 KQAQQLLNKVSSR
+275 KQAQQLMNKVSSR

-306 AQAKAMDGQIAEAE
+306 AQAKAMDSQIAEAE
-320 NAKTLLQEE
+320 SAKTLLQEE

-335 YQYADLSADDKALGQ
+335 YQYADLKNA
-350 YGKGNIDLYNRPEY
+350 
-364 QNPDGSIS
+364 PD
-372 TVDSASYSID
+372 
-382 GKEVLLPTVWMKDGK
+382 W
-397 PYHSHDDEEILQ
+397 EE
-409 HYEETGEYLGKFDT
+409 KS
-423 PEEANAYGEQLHRAQ
+423 R
-438 DFYYGSQYKST
+438 YKST

-462 YTDTGYG
+462 YTDTGYS

-501 HGGWKDLPEDVVKT
+501 HSGWKDLPEDVVKT
-515 FNYLYAQDTANG
+515 FNYLYAQDEANG

-532 TAYEYLDKVASKGYT
+532 TAYEYLDKAASKGYT

-567 TLGSALGGEEGQER
+567 ALGNALGGEEGQER

-595 AKEEHGGMYHAGS
+595 AKEEHSGMYHAGS

-625 GAKALGMSTGALSTQ
+625 GAKALGMSAGALSTQ
-640 MATGAMSFAGA
+640 MATGAISFAGA

-657 GAAATRYMGS
+657 GAAATGYMGN
-667 DDYLRGIAVSGVQG
+667 DDYLKGIAVSGVQG

-746 VTAFAFSVLTG
+746 VTAFAFGVLTG
-757 AISTYQTTQAQKSNM
+757 AINTYQTTQAQKANM

-799 QRAQVILE
+799 QRAQIILE

-822 GQQQAVNE
+822 GQQKAVNE

-875 DEVPQAPTDPALTQQ
+875 DEVPQTPTDPALTQQ
-890 VERGLQ
+890 VEQGLQ

-904 QQQPQ
+904 RQQPQ
-909 TQSGTLAAAAAQQTM
+909 TQTGALAAAAAKQTM
-924 PEQAL
+924 PEQTL
-929 ATQTAQGAQPETVT
+929 ATQTVQGAQPETVT
-943 QTIKQELVE
+943 QAIEQELVE
-952 LGEQPQTAQKTAQNI
+952 LGERPQTAQKTAQNI
-967 QAFLRGEL
+967 EAFLRGEL

-996 MMTQQAEQTTPAAE
+996 MMTQQAEQTAPAAE
-1010 LRTPKTAQNAALPV
+1010 QLTPQAAQNAAFPA

-1062 QGYDAADGRA
+1062 QGYDAADGGA
-1072 IQLPDGDGRWI
+1072 IQLPDGNGRRI

-1146 SEWDEGL
+1146 DAWDEGL
-1153 QRTAQR
+1153 RQTAQR
-1159 VTQETGK
+1159 VTRETGK
-1166 PVTMVLGGI
+1166 TVTMVLGSI
-1175 QIRTGGGGIAR
+1175 QIRTTGGGIAR

-1207 DQIAGHEIFHDYAD
+1207 DQIADHEIFHDYAD
-1221 NTPGLIQSVEQAI
+1221 NTPGLIQSVEQAV

-1305 LEERGVITSRENAAA
+1305 LEERGVITSRENAEA

-1329 RFSYAGA
+1329 RFSYARA
-1336 NANGANLDSL
+1336 NANGANLESL
-1346 REAQEMQEAGADMES
+1346 REAQAMQEAGADMES

-1368 HQFAD
+1368 HEGMD
-1373 GKWRFEIDDSRM
+1373 GKWRFEINDSRM

-1408 LFEAYPDMTDLSV
+1408 LFEAYPDMADLSV

-1434 SRKFDSIELSRELK
+1434 SRKFDSIELSRDLK

-1467 NREGFASG
+1467 SREGFASG

-1502 LQEQYEQM
+1502 LQEQYEQIR
-1510 QESDPQFV
+1510 ESDPQFV

-1528 PKVPRGKIDLN
+1528 PKVPRGKVDLN

-1617 RETPPD
+1617 RETSPD
-1623 LGNEDTVFADGGDG
+1623 YGSEDTVFADSGDG
-1637 YAMSQSEQ
+1637 YAIGKTTDNKPFVEVEQ
-1645 DSVKEQLREHQDAL
+1645 DILAGVPEADWVKTVKE
-1659 NNMKAVATIRDNGW
+1659 N
-1673 KGMSTGAFRQKI
+1673 
-1685 VNDLKK
+1685 LKK
-1691 TGYRVDNPSIGV
+1691 KFPNGITVGNNEIQIDGRSRQEMTFSRYMQWLYNNDPQLHADKLRATDNADEILRATTDWVNEGLNHPRKDRIT
-1703 IDFDEKLLNRSLNYI
+1703 DF
-1718 QTDAEAVAYQA
+1718 A
-1729 LPQVLKRGIEISGHG
+1729 
-1744 NHKGRD
+1744 
-1750 YETLTIAAP
+1750 
-1759 VELNGKRG
+1759 RG
-1767 NMAVVVM
+1767 NVLLRVGGNDYTADVVVG
-1774 KTKGNRYKVHR
+1774 TKKNGSMALYDVLNLQPTSFTEK
-1785 ILTPE
+1785 
-1790 GEAFALPEMTNAE
+1790 EA
-1803 LNTAGTVTSGSQSLG
+1803 
-1818 GSAPAIS
+1818 
-1825 SASETDAA
+1825 DAA

-1840 RAARS
+1840 GAARS
-1845 TASVSA
+1845 TTSVSD

-1938 GGDAWTPTKDNAIVE
+1938 GGDAWTPTKDNALVE

-1958 EARRAFDENIRNL
+1958 EARRAFDENIKNL

-1980 QGSGTLGKI
+1980 QGSSTLGKI

-1999 AEIADKLANHPEVQA
+1999 EEIADKLANHPEVQA

-2043 RYLDTVGEQEAARL
+2043 RYLDAVGEQEVARL

-2066 LTAEEMQPA
+2066 LTAEEMKPA

-2121 AQEFYESGGSAG
+2121 TQEFYESGGSAG

-2143 MMEMITPGGSWS
+2143 MMEMIAPGGSWND
-2155 GALQTVKD
+2155 ALRTVKD

-2171 LLGERGIYNGKDTV
+2171 LLGERGIYNGEDAV

-2228 ATATREYKNVDEM
+2228 ATATREYRNVDEM

-2256 AKALRDLGIYLD
+2256 EKALRDLGIYLD

-2274 MLTTMHRYD
+2274 MLTTMHKYD
-2283 NTFEEEQNLS
+2283 NSFEEEQNLS
-2293 RIIAEAAKG
+2293 GIIAEAAKG
-2302 KKTTAAVKAAFRKE
+2302 KKTVAAVKAAFRKE
-2316 GYTISDG
+2316 GYAISDG

-2371 AVKAATGVDI
+2371 AVKAATGVNI
-2381 IQYETGNE
+2381 IQYETGND
-2389 EQRKALVNGLEGV
+2389 EQRKALVNGLDGV

-2407 DEETDMAQQAEASKP
+2407 DEETYMAQQAEAPKP
-2422 EKKEKKPRKPKAAK
+2422 EKKEKKPRKPKTTK

-2498 ASGVMEVEAD
+2498 ASGAMEVEAD

-2545 AAGVLLTNN
+2545 AAGVLRTNN

-2656 EREKASDREQRARQH
+2656 EREKASDREQKARQH

-2744 WSDKYGAT
+2744 WSNKYGAT

-2775 LERIVRRL
+2775 LERIVHRL
-2783 DDKKIADMDI
+2783 DDKKVADMDI

-2886 RDIRSYTVKANRLLQ
+2886 RDIRSYTVKANRLLR

-2916 QGKDAIWYEIEVP
+2916 QGKDAVWYEVEVP

-2934 GMGDKPIFGNTV
+2934 GMGDKPIFGNTI

-2959 LESMS
+2959 LESKN

-3006 ALVKDLTPEEQE
+3006 TLVKDLTPEEQE

-3038 SNILYG
+3038 SNVLYG
-3044 YDKAVSKN
+3044 YDKAVGKN

-3081 SRQYSKN
+3081 ARQYSKN

-3150 IVQTLQGGAT
+3150 IVQTLQGGAA
-3160 SKSDSVST
+3160 SKSESVST
-3168 GIEKAFS
+3168 GIERAFS
-3175 NYISAVFGANPS
+3175 NYISAVFGANLS

-3253 NKTLAFLFGGDA
+3253 NKTFAFLFGGDA

-3288 HPELETGTQA
+3288 HPELEMGTQA

-3331 GTLRKSKNPVTR
+3331 GALRKSKNQVTR

-3390 AAIGGYLWAQGITF
+3390 AAIGGYLWTQGITF

-3409 KRKGKAYRDDEGNLT
+3409 KRKGKAYRDDDGNLT

-3469 PGLEQLSDIIEAVI
+3469 PGLEQLSDIIEAAI

-3551 APELATAYEDALATA
+3551 APELAVAYEDALATA

-3577 ALRRRV
+3577 ALQRRV

-3596 DTAEELAKLYEA
+3596 DTAEELAKLYED
-3608 GHTKAVPVDTPSSI
+3608 GHTKAVPVDTPNSV

-3644 GTVGS
+3644 GTVGG
-3649 NLKELVA
+3649 NLKELVT
-3656 SEDFQAASDETKAKM
+3656 SDDFQSASDETKAKM
-3671 LYSLYDY
+3671 IYSLYDY
-3678 AGEKAKMV
+3678 AGEKAKAV
-3686 LFEDYEPD
+3686 LFDDYEPD

-3708 SAADWAVWYGE
+3708 SAADWAAWYGE
-3719 SSTLEPEEGKSGV
+3719 SSTLEPEGGKSGV

-3745 YSDKIKQAIAGS
+3745 YSDKIKQAIVGS
-3757 IMGTGME
+3757 IMGTDME

-3804 IESGVDSETAFNMAQ
+3804 IESGVDSETAFNMAW

-3828 GKKSVSPAQK
+3828 GKKNVSPAQK

-3864 WAKFEIADSFGIEP
+3864 WAKFEIADSFGVEP

-3960 RKVLEAKDT
+3960 RKVLEAKDA

-3974 EDAAEDSALPPWM
+3974 EDAAEDSTLPPWM
-3987 R
+3987 Q

>member
-11 KMRQATGATKTTG
+11 KMRQATGTAKTTG
-24 ATQKAQTFSAW
+24 TTQKAQTFSAW
-35 SNQKLGKEDAQ
+35 SNQKLGKEDTQ
-46 KNPASGNTAF
+46 QNHASGNAAF

-156 EEALDRYEQSL
+156 GEALGRYEQSL

-196 AARYEQEAADTQKLY
+196 AARYEQEAADAQKLY
-211 GDYEQSYGK
+211 NDYEQSYGK
-220 YNDALNAYNTYL
+220 YNDALNTYNTYL

-275 KQAQQLLNKVSSR
+275 QQAQQLMNKVSSR

-306 AQAKAMDGQIAEAE
+306 AQAKAMDSQIAEAE

-335 YQYADLSADDKALGQ
+335 YQYADLKNA
-350 YGKGNIDLYNRPEY
+350 
-364 QNPDGSIS
+364 PD
-372 TVDSASYSID
+372 
-382 GKEVLLPTVWMKDGK
+382 W
-397 PYHSHDDEEILQ
+397 EE
-409 HYEETGEYLGKFDT
+409 K
-423 PEEANAYGEQLHRAQ
+423 
-438 DFYYGSQYKST
+438 SQYKST

-501 HGGWKDLPEDVVKT
+501 HAGWKDLPEDAVKT

-547 GIEAMTYGLLQGTGL
+547 GIEAMAYGLLQGTGL

-581 NKEWYGQFLKDAAG
+581 NREWYGQFLKDAAG
-595 AKEEHGGMYHAGS
+595 AKEEHGGMYHAGA

-657 GAAATRYMGS
+657 GAAATGYMDS
-667 DDYLRGIAVSGVQG
+667 DDYLKGIAVSGVQG

-692 SGMANLLRDKGLM
+692 SGMANLLRNKGLM

-757 AISTYQTTQAQKSNM
+757 AISTYQTTQAQKANM

-841 MQNYVSGY
+841 MQNYISGY

-854 AMQTPGNLL
+854 VMQTPGNLL
-863 PGAGSTGMLPTG
+863 PGAGSTGMLQTG
-875 DEVPQAPTDPALTQQ
+875 DEAPQTPTDPALTQL
-890 VERGLQ
+890 VEQGLQ
-896 AAIQQGLT
+896 TAIRQGLT
-904 QQQPQ
+904 QPQPQ
-909 TQSGTLAAAAAQQTM
+909 TQNGALAAAAAQKTM
-924 PEQAL
+924 PEQTL
-929 ATQTAQGAQPETVT
+929 TTQTAHGAQPETVT
-943 QTIKQELVE
+943 QTIERELVE

-967 QAFLRGEL
+967 EAFLRGEL

-996 MMTQQAEQTTPAAE
+996 MMTQKAEQTAPAAE
-1010 LRTPKTAQNAALPV
+1010 QTALAAEENAPKAAQNAALPV
-1024 QQETAMEQPG
+1024 QRETMLEQPG
-1034 MLPTAAEAESRT
+1034 MLPTAAEAERRT
-1046 LNNGTIEGGTS
+1046 LNNGTIEGGAS
-1057 YGTEQ
+1057 HGTEQ
-1062 QGYDAADGRA
+1062 QGYDAADSGA
-1072 IQLPDGDGRWI
+1072 IQLPDGNGRRI

-1175 QIRTGGGGIAR
+1175 QIRTSGGGVAR

-1207 DQIAGHEIFHDYAD
+1207 DQIADHEIFHDYAD

-1234 VEQYGREEFDK
+1234 VEQYGREEFDE

-1298 QDTTRQT
+1298 QDTTRKT
-1305 LEERGVITSRENAAA
+1305 LEERGVITGRENAAA

-1329 RFSYAGA
+1329 RFSYGGA
-1336 NANGANLDSL
+1336 NANGANLESL
-1346 REAQEMQEAGADMES
+1346 REAQEMQQAGADMES

-1368 HQFAD
+1368 HEGMD
-1373 GKWRFEIDDSRM
+1373 GKWRFEINDSRM
-1385 QLRTDAADIP
+1385 QLRADAADIP

-1408 LFEAYPDMTDLSV
+1408 LFEAYPDMADLSV

-1434 SRKFDSIELSRELK
+1434 SRKFDSIELIRDLK

-1459 HEVQHAIQ
+1459 HEAQHAIQ

-1510 QESDPQFV
+1510 RESDPQFV
-1518 AAMEELDAMA
+1518 AAMEELNAMA
-1528 PKVPRGKIDLN
+1528 PKVPRGKVDLN

-1617 RETPPD
+1617 RETSPD
-1623 LGNEDTVFADGGDG
+1623 YGSEDTVFADSGDG
-1637 YAMSQSEQ
+1637 YAIGKTTDNKPFVEVEQ
-1645 DSVKEQLREHQDAL
+1645 DILAGVPEADWVKTVKE
-1659 NNMKAVATIRDNGW
+1659 N
-1673 KGMSTGAFRQKI
+1673 
-1685 VNDLKK
+1685 LKK
-1691 TGYRVDNPSIGV
+1691 KFPNGITVGNNEIQIDGRSRQEMTFSRYMQWLYNNDPQLHADKLRATDNADEILRATTDWVNEGLNHPRKDRIT
-1703 IDFDEKLLNRSLNYI
+1703 DF
-1718 QTDAEAVAYQA
+1718 A
-1729 LPQVLKRGIEISGHG
+1729 
-1744 NHKGRD
+1744 
-1750 YETLTIAAP
+1750 
-1759 VELNGKRG
+1759 RG
-1767 NMAVVVM
+1767 NVLLRVGGNDYTADVVVG
-1774 KTKGNRYKVHR
+1774 TKKNGSMALYDVLNLQPTSFTEK
-1785 ILTPE
+1785 
-1790 GEAFALPEMTNAE
+1790 EA
-1803 LNTAGTVTSGSQSLG
+1803 
-1818 GSAPAIS
+1818 
-1825 SASETDAA
+1825 DAA

-1840 RAARS
+1840 GAARS
-1845 TASVSA
+1845 TASVSD

-1938 GGDAWTPTKDNAIVE
+1938 GGDAWTPTKDNALVE

-1958 EARRAFDENIRNL
+1958 EARRAFDENIKNL

-1999 AEIADKLANHPEVQA
+1999 EEIADKLANHPEVQA
-2014 AFLQSEGKS
+2014 AFLQSKGKS

-2043 RYLDTVGEQEAARL
+2043 RYLDAVGEQEVARL

-2066 LTAEEMQPA
+2066 LTAEEMKPA

-2121 AQEFYESGGSAG
+2121 TQEFYESGGSAG

-2143 MMEMITPGGSWS
+2143 MMEMIAPGGSWND
-2155 GALQTVKD
+2155 ALRTVKD

-2171 LLGERGIYNGKDTV
+2171 LLGERGIYNGEDAV

-2228 ATATREYKNVDEM
+2228 ATATREYRNVDEM

-2256 AKALRDLGIYLD
+2256 EKALRDLGIYLD

-2274 MLTTMHRYD
+2274 MLTTMHKYD
-2283 NTFEEEQNLS
+2283 NSFEEEQNLS
-2293 RIIAEAAKG
+2293 GIIAEAAKG
-2302 KKTTAAVKAAFRKE
+2302 KKTVAAVKAAFRKE
-2316 GYTISDG
+2316 GYAISDG

-2361 PTSAPAEEIA
+2361 PTSAPAEEVA
-2371 AVKAATGVDI
+2371 AVKAATGVNI

-2389 EQRKALVNGLEGV
+2389 EQRKTLVNGLEGV

-2407 DEETDMAQQAEASKP
+2407 DEETGVEPQEAAKP
-2422 EKKEKKPRKPKAAK
+2422 EKKEKKLRLPKTTK

-2526 EGVKHEFSDDWNS
+2526 EGVKHEFGDDWNS

-2554 PSDNGIDT
+2554 PGDNGIDT

-2626 RQMDWALRTFAEKA
+2626 RQMDWTLRTFAEKA
-2640 KLEIKLRD
+2640 KLEVKLRD

-2706 LQWLAKNQQRAPE
+2706 IQWLAKNQQRAPE

-2775 LERIVRRL
+2775 LERIVHRL

-2934 GMGDKPIFGNTV
+2934 GMGDKPIFGNTF

-2959 LESMS
+2959 LESKS

-3038 SNILYG
+3038 SNVLYG
-3044 YDKAVSKN
+3044 YDKAVGKN

-3081 SRQYSKN
+3081 ARQYSKN

-3150 IVQTLQGGAT
+3150 IVQTLQGGAA

-3168 GIEKAFS
+3168 GIERAFS

-3253 NKTLAFLFGGDA
+3253 NKTFAFLFGGDA

-3288 HPELETGTQA
+3288 HPELEMGTQE
-3298 QIDSGSSPFYQKV
+3298 QIDSGSSPFYKKA

-3375 EKQHKANKALAVALI
+3375 EKQHKATEALAVAII
-3390 AAIGGYLWAQGITF
+3390 AAIGGYIWAQSIEF

-3409 KRKGKAYRDDEGNLT
+3409 KRKGKAYRDDAGNLT
-3424 ADSVAKEMVTGL
+3424 ADSVAKEMVTGI

-3577 ALRRRV
+3577 ALQRRV

-3608 GHTKAVPVDTPSSI
+3608 GHTKAVPVDTPNSI

-3644 GTVGS
+3644 GTIGDS
-3649 NLKELVA
+3649 LKALAA
-3656 SEDFQAASDETKAKM
+3656 SEDFQAASDEAKAKM

-3678 AGEKAKMV
+3678 AGEKAKTV

-3708 SAADWAVWYGE
+3708 SAADWAAWHGE

-3757 IMGTGME
+3757 IMGTEME

-3779 TQSGLGMDDYLTLKL
+3779 TQSGLSMDDYLTLKL

-3878 EAWVRLKET
+3878 EAWVRLKEL

-3918 APWDMETGGTEL
+3918 APWDMENGETEL

-3960 RKVLEAKDT
+3960 RKVLEAKEA

-3974 EDAAEDSALPPWM
+3974 EDAAEDSTLPPWM
-3987 R
+3987 Q